1 MSPAV
6 PLEPTP
12 QRRRHPGSGGIVA
25 VRSRWAGGSPHPRYR
40 VRLHDPGRSG
50 RLLFDATFATQA
62 EARRA
67 LAQVQALAILGEP
80 VPDPRRRVGP
90 LLDAYEA
97 AIRAQRRPRAYLAT
111 EHHLRRWVR
120 PYFAAMT
127 LQQMNSAAELRGFL
141 TWLRSQTSDFT
152 HRPLKVSTMR
162 HIVQVVSSFLEMC
175 LQEGHIRRNAARGEF
190 MGRRELR
197 ESRRPNLPGAVRGWR
212 SVAEARRYQAAA
224 FALSYGDLCVFIL
237 QTCLRSAEARG
248 LLWENVHLDAEP
260 PCIDVLTQL
269 VLRDRPPPQTGR
281 TAPNPRGGGR
291 GQALVLSPE
300 LKTGAAYRSI
310 VLSPLAA
317 AILQRRLDTRAARR
331 QAAPPGRWD
340 DRYDL
345 VFRTTM
351 GTPISGGQLLRSH
364 TAICARAGVRPIGVH
379 GLRHTGLSLLIAG
392 GVPLEDVRR
401 IAGHNSLR
409 ELEEVYLYSLY
420 EFAGRGAT
428 AMGELLP
435 LVSLLPEAR
444 TSG

>member
-190 MGRRELR
+190 LRIEFSCTVSPTGVSLHVGERRGAF
-197 ESRRPNLPGAVRGWR
+197 LPWWKT
-212 SVAEARRYQAAA
+212 
-224 FALSYGDLCVFIL
+224 I
-237 QTCLRSAEARG
+237 
-248 LLWENVHLDAEP
+248 HLEVYDW
-260 PCIDVLTQL
+260 Q
-269 VLRDRPPPQTGR
+269 
-281 TAPNPRGGGR
+281 
-291 GQALVLSPE
+291 
-300 LKTGAAYRSI
+300 
-310 VLSPLAA
+310 SPLAHVTLKHKLA
-317 AILQRRLDTRAARR
+317 ELPDSVDPARHVLTLEFGDDPRGSDLEILRA
-331 QAAPPGRWD
+331 
-340 DRYDL
+340 
-345 VFRTTM
+345 
-351 GTPISGGQLLRSH
+351 
-364 TAICARAGVRPIGVH
+364 
-379 GLRHTGLSLLIAG
+379 
-392 GVPLEDVRR
+392 
-401 IAGHNSLR
+401 N
-409 ELEEVYLYSLY
+409 
-420 EFAGRGAT
+420 
-428 AMGELLP
+428 
-435 LVSLLPEAR
+435 
-444 TSG
+444 